1 MFAGNIG
8 EAQDFD
14 SILKAAIRTKEY
26 KDIKWVIVGDGRKK
40 EFVEQQVKE
49 LNLCDTVFY

>member
-1 MFAGNIG
+1 M
-8 EAQDFD
+8 
-14 SILKAAIRTKEY
+14 KAAIRTKEY